1 MHDVNA
7 RRSYHSPVRAESAR
21 RTRQVIVAAARSLF
35 LERGYTAASLREVAE
50 VAGVARPT
58 VAAAFGSKPALLRQ
72 ILDEAL
78 AGDDEPV
85 PVVERP
91 WFAPVFAATD
101 PADVLDA
108 YAGVC
113 VLINARSAALFEVAH
128 RASGES
134 PELADLWATLV
145 GNRRFGAARIVER
158 AQELGPIRDDL
169 APAQVADA
177 LSTLNDPALYHA
189 LVLEKGWSEDDF
201 RRWLTGQ
208 MHAAVLPPPR

>member
-1 MHDVNA
+1 VEDVNP

-21 RTRQVIVAAARSLF
+21 RTQQAIVAAARTLF
-35 LERGYTAASLREVAE
+35 LERGYTAASLRDVAE

-85 PVVERP
+85 PVAERP
-91 WFAPVFAATD
+91 WFAPVFQATE
-101 PADVLDA
+101 PRAVLDA
-108 YAGVC
+108 YATVC
-113 VLINARSAALFEVAH
+113 VLINARCAALFEVAH

-134 PELADLWATLV
+134 PELAEMWATLV
-145 GNRRFGAARIVER
+145 GSRRFGAGAIVEHAR
-158 AQELGPIRDDL
+158 KLGPIRDDL
-169 APAQVADA
+169 DPEQVADA
-177 LSTLNDPALYHA
+177 LWTLTDPALYHA

-208 MHAAVLPPPR
+208 MHAAVLPPPA

>member
-1 MHDVNA
+1 M
-7 RRSYHSPVRAESAR
+7 
-21 RTRQVIVAAARSLF
+21 
-35 LERGYTAASLREVAE
+35 
-50 VAGVARPT
+50 
-58 VAAAFGSKPALLRQ
+58 
-72 ILDEAL
+72 
-78 AGDDEPV
+78 
-85 PVVERP
+85 ERP

-101 PADVLDA
+101 PAGVLDA

-158 AQELGPIRDDL
+158 ARELGPIRDDL

-177 LSTLNDPALYHA
+177 LGTLNDPALYHA
-189 LVLEKGWSEDDF
+189 LVLEEGWSEDDF

>member
-1 MHDVNA
+1 VHDVK
-7 RRSYHSPVRAESAR
+7 RSYHSPVRTESAR
-21 RTRQVIVAAARSLF
+21 RTRQAIVAAARTLF
-35 LERGYTAASLREVAE
+35 LERGFTAASLREVAE
-50 VAGVARPT
+50 RAGVARPT

-85 PVVERP
+85 SVVERP

-101 PADVLDA
+101 PSGVLDA

-113 VLINARSAALFEVAH
+113 VLIDARSAALFEVAH

-134 PELADLWATLV
+134 PELAELWATLV
-145 GNRRFGAARIVER
+145 ENRRFGAAKVVEL
-158 AQELGPIRDDL
+158 AQGLGPIRDDL
-169 APAQVADA
+169 DPTQVADS

-208 MHAAVLPPPR
+208 MRAAVLPGGA